1 MPGKSKIAV
10 IVNLRS
16 AGGKTARRWPEIS
29 RILEARLGPFATR
42 VTEASGGTEPTR
54 DLLRQGYDYIVAAG
68 GDGTISQVANG
79 FLDHDQPVRPEARLG
94 ILPLGTG
101 GDFRRTLGIG
111 PKIGDIVET
120 LASGVSLRMDLGK
133 ATFCGHD
140 GASQTHYFINVASFG
155 LGGEVAARSQN
166 AARALG
172 GGAAFFWATF
182 RTFVGYR
189 GKRVR
194 LELDGEKLP
203 AEFLIT
209 HVAVGNGEFHGGGMH
224 PCPRAVLDDGLLE
237 VTVIDHLRMSELV
250 RDIRVLYS
258 EDVYRHPKVHHYRA
272 RRVAALAEESVQLE
286 LDGEPLGR
294 LPFEATVLPA
304 RLNLVVPRTSHLLAN
319 KPAQAL

>member
-1 MPGKSKIAV
+1 MSRKDKIAV
-10 IVNLRS
+10 VVNPLS
-16 AGGKTARRWPEIS
+16 AGGKTARRWPEIA
-29 RILEARLGPFATR
+29 RILEARLGPFTTR
-42 VTEASGGTEPTR
+42 LTEASGGTEPAR
-54 DLLRQGYDYIVAAG
+54 ELLRQGYDYIVAAG

-79 FLDHDQPVRPEARLG
+79 FLDHNQPVRREARLG

-111 PKIGDIVET
+111 PKIADIVET
-120 LASGVSLRMDLGK
+120 LASGVSQPMDVGK
-133 ATFCGHD
+133 AAFCGHD
-140 GASQTHYFINVASFG
+140 GASCTLYFVNVASFG
-155 LGGEVAARSQN
+155 MGGEVAARSQN

-172 GGAAFFWATF
+172 GGAGFFWATF

-203 AEFLIT
+203 GEFLIT
-209 HVAVGNGEFHGGGMH
+209 HVAVGNGAFQGGGMH

-237 VTVIDHLRMSELV
+237 VTVIDYLRMFELA

-258 EDVYRHPKVHHYRA
+258 QDVYRHPKVHHYRA
-272 RRVAALAEESVQLE
+272 RRLVALADEPVQLE

-304 RLNLVVPRTSHLLAN
+304 RLNVVVPRTSPLAGRRTE
-319 KPAQAL
+319 

>member
-1 MPGKSKIAV
+1 MSEKSKVAV

-29 RILEARLGPFATR
+29 RLLEARLGPFYTR
-42 VTEASGGTEPTR
+42 VTEASGVTGPAR

-68 GDGTISQVANG
+68 GDGTVSQVANG
-79 FLDHDQPVRPEARLG
+79 FFHQDQPVHPEARLG

-111 PKIGDIVET
+111 SKIEDIVET
-120 LASGVSLRMDLGK
+120 LASGVSLPIDVGK

-140 GASQTHYFINVASFG
+140 RASRRLCFVNVASFG
-155 LGGEVAARSQN
+155 IGGEVAARSQN

-172 GGAAFFWATF
+172 GGAAFFWATL
-182 RTFVGYR
+182 RTFVAYR
-189 GKRVR
+189 GKRIR
-194 LELDGEKLP
+194 LELDGEQLP
-203 AEFLIT
+203 GEFLIT
-209 HVAVGNGEFHGGGMH
+209 HVAVGNGAFQGGGMH

-237 VTVIDHLRMSELV
+237 VTVIDSLRMFELA
-250 RDIRVLYS
+250 RDIRMLYS
-258 EDVYRHPKVHHYRA
+258 NDVYRHPKVHHYRA
-272 RRVAALAEESVQLE
+272 RRVVALADEPVQLE

-304 RLNLVVPRTSHLLAN
+304 RLKVVVPRTSPLAGRQT
-319 KPAQAL
+319 A